1 MDADSP
7 QGRVQSEG
15 SSPFRKPPSPP
26 TVARQAPASGTPREA
41 VAQRAGEQGLPPVV
55 LWGAVGL
62 LLSIVIGAIAG
73 LMAFSVS
80 LFAVAIVALVLTRRA
95 RRRNAPALYCPH
107 CGITGVPLTVVK
119 GSTLA
124 EILLWLAGLLPG
136 LIYSIW
142 RLNSRHEACPSC
154 HQAGMIPAD
163 SPRARE
169 LRAGQPTGESR

>member
-7 QGRVQSEG
+7 QGRLQSEG

-26 TVARQAPASGTPREA
+26 PVARQVPTSGKPREM
-41 VAQRAGEQGLPPVV
+41 VAQRAGEQGLPPAV
-55 LWGAVGL
+55 LWGAVGV
-62 LLSIVIGAIAG
+62 LLSIVIGAVAG
-73 LMAFSVS
+73 LMAFSLS
-80 LFAVAIVALVLTRRA
+80 LLAVAVVALVVARASRR
-95 RRRNAPALYCPH
+95 PGPTMYCPH
-107 CGITGVPLTVVK
+107 CGVTGVPRTVVK

-169 LRAGQPTGESR
+169 MRADAPGGERK